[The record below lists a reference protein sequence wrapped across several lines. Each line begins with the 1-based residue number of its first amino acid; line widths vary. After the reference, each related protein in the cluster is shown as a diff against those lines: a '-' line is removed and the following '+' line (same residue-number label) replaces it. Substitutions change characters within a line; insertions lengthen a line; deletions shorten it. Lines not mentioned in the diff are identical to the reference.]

1 MFLKDVVPKKLTR
14 KNKVIGLLDVRKSR
28 EFRQSGDYLCRNP
41 LCFSKR
47 RLSSRCEDVRDMG
60 RRCCIQTHRWADTI
74 FVEIST
80 QKFSRQ
86 PVALDRAEITNDY
99 ISRFT
104 DNGCQEEEVQR
115 LVFLERFIR
124 EHGFEFSQGRLD
136 LELILWCQC
145 LRLLGEN
152 QPCL

>member
-1 MFLKDVVPKKLTR
+1 
-14 KNKVIGLLDVRKSR
+14 
-28 EFRQSGDYLCRNP
+28 
-41 LCFSKR
+41 
-47 RLSSRCEDVRDMG
+47 MG

-74 FVEIST
+74 FVKIST

-104 DNGCQEEEVQR
+104 DDGCQEEEVQR